1 MIEAEL
7 VIRAADGF
15 EEVVFCVVALA
26 VAVLMRK
33 VE

>member
-15 EEVVFCVVALA
+15 GENVICTVALA
-26 VAVLMRK
+26 IAILMRRA
-33 VE
+33 